1 MGQLRDRMIRDM
13 QIKGYSPYT
22 QAAYLRGATEFV
34 RYFHLSPED
43 LGQEEVRTYLHH
55 LVIDRKVSQ
64 SYLGQVYSGLKFL
77 FQTTMRRDWVDW
89 RIPRARRGK
98 KLPVVLSKEEIRR
111 LFDVTTNL
119 KHRALFK
126 TIYSGGL
133 RAAEAVALQPADIDS
148 DRMLIRV
155 RGKGR
160 RERDTLLAREALD
173 ALRAYQDRH
182 QPGTW
187 LFPGQKAGSPV
198 VTNTVGKVFAKAKQK
213 AEIHKPASVHS
224 LRHSFATHLLDAGVD
239 LFHIQKLLGHSSV
252 KTTTIYLHVSTR
264 DLERI
269 ESPLD
274 LMEEPSK
281 PIS

>member
-1 MGQLRDRMIRDM
+1 MGELRDRMIRDM

-43 LGQEEVRTYLHH
+43 LGQEEIRTYLHH

-98 KLPVVLSKEEIRR
+98 TLPVVLSKEEIRG

-133 RAAEAVALQPADIDS
+133 RAAEAVALQARRHRQRPDAD
-148 DRMLIRV
+148 RV

-160 RERDTLLAREALD
+160 RERDTLRPEKPWTLCGPIKIATNPE
-173 ALRAYQDRH
+173 
-182 QPGTW
+182 PGCS
-187 LFPGQKAGSPV
+187 PGQKERSPV

-269 ESPLD
+269 QSPLD

>member
-13 QIKGYSPYT
+13 QIQRYSPHT
-22 QAAYLRGATEFV
+22 LRAYLREVTRFV
-34 RYFHLSPED
+34 RYFKRSPED
-43 LGQEEVRTYLHH
+43 LGQEEIKTYLHH
-55 LVIDRKVSQ
+55 LVIDRNVSQ
-64 SYLGQVYSGLKFL
+64 SNLDQVHSGLKFL

-89 RIPRARRGK
+89 RIPRARGRK

-198 VTNTVGKVFAKAKQK
+198 VTNTVGRAFAKAKQK

-264 DLERI
+264 DLEKI
-269 ESPLD
+269 QSPLD

>member
-1 MGQLRDRMIRDM
+1 M
-13 QIKGYSPYT
+13 
-22 QAAYLRGATEFV
+22 
-34 RYFHLSPED
+34 
-43 LGQEEVRTYLHH
+43 
-55 LVIDRKVSQ
+55 
-64 SYLGQVYSGLKFL
+64 
-77 FQTTMRRDWVDW
+77 DW

-160 RERDTLLAREALD
+160 RERYTLLARETLD
-173 ALRAYQDRH
+173 ILRAYQDH
-182 QPGTW
+182 YQPGTW

-198 VTNTVGKVFAKAKQK
+198 VTNTVAKAFAKAKQK

-269 ESPLD
+269 QSPLD
-274 LMEEPSK
+274 LMEEPPK